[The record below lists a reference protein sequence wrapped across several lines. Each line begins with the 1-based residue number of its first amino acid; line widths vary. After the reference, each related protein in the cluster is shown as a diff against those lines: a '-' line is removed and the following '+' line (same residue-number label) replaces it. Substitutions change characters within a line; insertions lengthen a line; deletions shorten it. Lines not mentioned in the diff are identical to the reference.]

1 LFICIYFIVPS
12 DICLGC
18 NAAHIATHTANSP
31 VATVAQCSPFANDFS
46 LKSKL
51 LFKSFAN
58 VHFLLYLCRRFAKK
72 DSIMSKNLMIVES
85 PSKGKTI
92 AKYLGKDFK
101 VMSSQGHIRD
111 IEAIGKNSMGIDF
124 QNGYAPNYVIDKT
137 KEHLVEALRKEAAK
151 ADKIWLASDPDR
163 EGEAIAWHIQQV
175 LQLPD
180 EKACRI
186 TFNDTTKE
194 SILEALNHPR
204 QVDENLVN
212 AQQARRVLDRI
223 VGFELSPVLW
233 RKVTTG
239 LSAGRVQSVAVR
251 LIVERE
257 REIEEFVPTA
267 SYRLVAQFVGK
278 NVKGEDVDFKTEL
291 NHRFSTKEEALSFL
305 EQCKVAEYKVT
316 SVTHKPSHRAPAPPF
331 TTSTL
336 QQEAVRKLHFSVS
349 KTMRLAQSLYE
360 SGHITYMRTDSVNL
374 SSLAINT
381 AKTAIVAEYGEAY
394 HKARRYQ
401 TKSKGAQEA
410 HEAIRPTYM
419 NVAVA
424 GANNDERRLYDL
436 IRKRALAT
444 QMADVEVD
452 TTKVEV
458 TMSNTP
464 YLWTATHEVVTF
476 DGFMRVYTQASE
488 EELAANGSMSG
499 LSATLAKTACKL
511 SSAVAQETFTKAPLR
526 YHEGSL
532 VDKMEQLGIG
542 RPSTYATVIETIQS
556 RNYVER
562 GNVEGQKRAYN
573 ILTLQGTKISDKTK
587 MELVGADTGKLLPT
601 DLGRITN
608 DFLVEH
614 FPDILSYDFTAQSEE
629 EFDRIAA
636 GKANWEKTVGG
647 FYQTFHPLIK
657 KVPSGKMAARFIGNH
672 PETGEPVMARISKNG
687 PCVQLGNSET
697 EKPRFV
703 SMQKGQSI
711 FTLTL
716 EDALALF
723 EHALPRTLGEWE
735 GKEVVIGEGKYGPY
749 VRYAGAFTSLPK
761 TADPYTITLEEAV
774 EVLQQ
779 QKQKDEPIHVF
790 GDMQVLHGR
799 YGAYIKTPQGNY
811 RIPKTTNV
819 QTLTEEAC
827 RALIVASEPTKRK
840 GKR

>member
-1 LFICIYFIVPS
+1 
-12 DICLGC
+12 
-18 NAAHIATHTANSP
+18 
-31 VATVAQCSPFANDFS
+31 
-46 LKSKL
+46 
-51 LFKSFAN
+51 
-58 VHFLLYLCRRFAKK
+58 
-72 DSIMSKNLMIVES
+72 MIVES

-92 AKYLGKDFK
+92 AKYLGKDFR
-101 VMSSQGHIRD
+101 VLSSKGHIRD
-111 IEAIGKNSMGIDF
+111 IEAMGKNSVGIDF
-124 QNGYAPNYVIDKT
+124 NNGYAPHYVIDKT
-137 KEHLVEALRKEAAK
+137 KEQLVESLRKEALR
-151 ADKIWLASDPDR
+151 ADKVWLASDPDR
-163 EGEAIAWHIQQV
+163 EGEAIAWHIQEI
-175 LQLPD
+175 LQLPAN
-180 EKACRI
+180 KVCRI

-204 QVDENLVN
+204 QIDNHLVN

-257 REIEEFVPTA
+257 REIEEFVATA

-278 NVKGEDVDFKTEL
+278 TKSGEEVTFKTEL
-291 NHRFSTKEEALSFL
+291 NHRFATKEEAKAFL
-305 EQCKVAEYKVT
+305 EVCKAAEFT
-316 SVTHKPSHRAPAPPF
+316 ISSVSHKPSRRSPAPPF

-360 SGHITYMRTDSVNL
+360 AGHITYMRTDSVNL

-381 AKTAIVAEYGEAY
+381 AKTAIVSEWGEEY

-424 GANNDERRLYDL
+424 GSNNDERRLYDL

-452 TTKVEV
+452 TTRVEV
-458 TMSNTP
+458 SMNNAP

-488 EELAANGSMSG
+488 EELMANGSVLGKDAQLKMG
-499 LSATLAKTACKL
+499 ACALAQAT
-511 SSAVAQETFTKAPLR
+511 AQETFTKAPAR

-542 RPSTYATVIETIQS
+542 RPSTYATVTETIQS
-556 RNYVER
+556 RNYVVR
-562 GNVEGQKRAYN
+562 GNVEGQKRTYN

-587 MELVGADTGKLLPT
+587 TEVVGADSGKLLPT

-614 FPDILSYDFTAQSEE
+614 FPAILSYDFTAQSEE
-629 EFDRIAA
+629 SFDQIAA
-636 GKANWEKTVGG
+636 GKADWEKIVDS
-647 FYQTFHPLIK
+647 FYHTFHPLIK
-657 KVPSGKMAARFIGNH
+657 QVPSGKMAARLIGHH
-672 PETGEPVMARISKNG
+672 PETGEPVLARISKNG
-687 PCVQLGNSET
+687 PCVQLGNSDT

-723 EHALPRTLGEWE
+723 ATALPRTLGEWQ
-735 GKEVVIGEGKYGPY
+735 GAEVTIGEGKYGPY
-749 VRYAGAFTSLPK
+749 VRYAGAFTSLPSSV
-761 TADPYTITLEEAV
+761 DPYTITLDEAV
-774 EVLQQ
+774 AVLQDK
-779 QKQKDEPIHVF
+779 KQAEEPIHVF
-790 GDMQVLHGR
+790 GDIQVMPGR
-799 YGAYIKTPQGNY
+799 YGAYIKTAQGNY
-811 RIPKTTNV
+811 RIPKAVNIETM
-819 QTLTEEAC
+819 TEEQC
-827 RALIVASEPTKRK
+827 RELIASSEPTSGKKRYTRK
-840 GKR
+840 K

>member
-1 LFICIYFIVPS
+1 
-12 DICLGC
+12 
-18 NAAHIATHTANSP
+18 
-31 VATVAQCSPFANDFS
+31 
-46 LKSKL
+46 
-51 LFKSFAN
+51 
-58 VHFLLYLCRRFAKK
+58 
-72 DSIMSKNLMIVES
+72 MSKNLMIVES

-92 AKYLGKDFK
+92 AKYLGKDFR
-101 VMSSQGHIRD
+101 VLSSKGHIRD
-111 IEAIGKNSMGIDF
+111 IEAMGKNSVGIDF
-124 QNGYAPNYVIDKT
+124 NNGYAPHYVIDKT
-137 KEHLVEALRKEAAK
+137 KEQLVESLRKEALR
-151 ADKIWLASDPDR
+151 ADKVWLASDPDR
-163 EGEAIAWHIQQV
+163 EGEAIAWHIQEV
-175 LQLPD
+175 LQLPAN
-180 EKACRI
+180 KVCRI

-204 QVDENLVN
+204 QIDNHLVN

-257 REIEEFVPTA
+257 REIEEFVATA

-278 NVKGEDVDFKTEL
+278 SKSGEEVTFKTEL
-291 NHRFSTKEEALSFL
+291 NHRFATKEEAKAFL
-305 EQCKVAEYKVT
+305 EVCKAAEFT
-316 SVTHKPSHRAPAPPF
+316 ISSVSHKPSRRSPAPPF

-360 SGHITYMRTDSVNL
+360 AGHITYMRTDSVNL

-381 AKTAIVAEYGEAY
+381 AKTAIVSEWGEEY

-424 GANNDERRLYDL
+424 GSNNDERRLYDL

-452 TTKVEV
+452 TTRVEV
-458 TMSNTP
+458 SMNNAP

-488 EELAANGSMSG
+488 EELMANGSVLGKDAQLKMG
-499 LSATLAKTACKL
+499 ACALAQAT
-511 SSAVAQETFTKAPLR
+511 AQETFTKAPAR

-542 RPSTYATVIETIQS
+542 RPSTYATVTETIQS
-556 RNYVER
+556 RNYVVR
-562 GNVEGQKRAYN
+562 GNVEGQKRTYN

-587 MELVGADTGKLLPT
+587 TEVVGADSGKLLPT

-614 FPDILSYDFTAQSEE
+614 FPAILSYDFTAQSEE
-629 EFDRIAA
+629 SFDQIAA
-636 GKANWEKTVGG
+636 GKADWEKIVDS
-647 FYQTFHPLIK
+647 FYHTFHPLIK
-657 KVPSGKMAARFIGNH
+657 QVPSGKMAARLIGHH
-672 PETGEPVMARISKNG
+672 PETGEPVLARISKNG
-687 PCVQLGNSET
+687 PCVQLGNSDT

-723 EHALPRTLGEWE
+723 ATALPRTLGEWQGE
-735 GKEVVIGEGKYGPY
+735 EVTIGEGKYGPY
-749 VRYAGAFTSLPK
+749 VRYAGAFTSLPSGV
-761 TADPYTITLEEAV
+761 DPYTITLDEAV
-774 EVLQQ
+774 AVLQDK
-779 QKQKDEPIHVF
+779 KQAEEPIHVF
-790 GDMQVLHGR
+790 GDIQVMPGR
-799 YGAYIKTPQGNY
+799 YGAYIKTAQGNY
-811 RIPKTTNV
+811 RIPKAVNIETM
-819 QTLTEEAC
+819 TEEQC
-827 RALIVASEPTKRK
+827 RELIASSEPTSGKKRYTRK
-840 GKR
+840 K

>member
-1 LFICIYFIVPS
+1 
-12 DICLGC
+12 
-18 NAAHIATHTANSP
+18 
-31 VATVAQCSPFANDFS
+31 
-46 LKSKL
+46 
-51 LFKSFAN
+51 
-58 VHFLLYLCRRFAKK
+58 
-72 DSIMSKNLMIVES
+72 MIVES

-92 AKYLGKDFK
+92 AKYLGKDFR
-101 VMSSQGHIRD
+101 VLSSKGHIRD
-111 IEAIGKNSMGIDF
+111 IEAMGKNSVGIDF
-124 QNGYAPNYVIDKT
+124 NNGYAPHYVIDKT
-137 KEHLVEALRKEAAK
+137 KEQLVESLRKEALR
-151 ADKIWLASDPDR
+151 ADKVWLASDPDR
-163 EGEAIAWHIQQV
+163 EGEAIAWHIQEV
-175 LQLPD
+175 LQLP
-180 EKACRI
+180 ENKVCRI

-204 QVDENLVN
+204 QIDNHLVN

-257 REIEEFVPTA
+257 REIEEFVATA

-278 NVKGEDVDFKTEL
+278 SKSGEEVTFKTEL
-291 NHRFSTKEEALSFL
+291 NHRFATKEEAKAFL
-305 EQCKVAEYKVT
+305 EVCKAAEFSIS
-316 SVTHKPSHRAPAPPF
+316 SVSHKPSRRSPAPPF

-360 SGHITYMRTDSVNL
+360 AGHITYMRTDSVNL

-381 AKTAIVAEYGEAY
+381 AKTAIVSEWGEEY

-424 GANNDERRLYDL
+424 GSNNDERRLYDL

-452 TTKVEV
+452 TTRVEV
-458 TMSNTP
+458 SMNNAP

-488 EELAANGSMSG
+488 EELMANGSVLGKDAQLKMG
-499 LSATLAKTACKL
+499 ACALANAT
-511 SSAVAQETFTKAPLR
+511 AQETFTKAPAR

-542 RPSTYATVIETIQS
+542 RPSTYATVTETIQS
-556 RNYVER
+556 RNYVVR
-562 GNVEGQKRAYN
+562 GNVEGQKRTYN

-587 MELVGADTGKLLPT
+587 TEVVGADSGKLLPT

-614 FPDILSYDFTAQSEE
+614 FPAILSYDFTAQSEE
-629 EFDRIAA
+629 SFDQIAA
-636 GKANWEKTVGG
+636 GKADWEKIVDS
-647 FYQTFHPLIK
+647 FYHTFHPLIK
-657 KVPSGKMAARFIGNH
+657 QVPSGKMAARLIGHH
-672 PETGEPVMARISKNG
+672 PETGEPVLARISKNG
-687 PCVQLGNSET
+687 PCVQLGNSDT

-723 EHALPRTLGEWE
+723 ATALPRTLGEWQGE
-735 GKEVVIGEGKYGPY
+735 EVTIGEGKYGPY
-749 VRYAGAFTSLPK
+749 VRYAGAFTSLPSSV
-761 TADPYTITLEEAV
+761 DPYTITLDEAV
-774 EVLQQ
+774 AVLQDK
-779 QKQKDEPIHVF
+779 KQAEEPIHVF
-790 GDMQVLHGR
+790 GDIQVMPGR
-799 YGAYIKTPQGNY
+799 YGAYIKTAQGNY
-811 RIPKTTNV
+811 RIPKVVNIETM
-819 QTLTEEAC
+819 TEEQC
-827 RALIVASEPTKRK
+827 RELIASSEPTSGKKRYTRK
-840 GKR
+840 K

>member
-1 LFICIYFIVPS
+1 
-12 DICLGC
+12 
-18 NAAHIATHTANSP
+18 
-31 VATVAQCSPFANDFS
+31 
-46 LKSKL
+46 
-51 LFKSFAN
+51 
-58 VHFLLYLCRRFAKK
+58 
-72 DSIMSKNLMIVES
+72 MSKNLMIVES

-92 AKYLGKDFK
+92 AKYLGKDFR
-101 VMSSQGHIRD
+101 VLSSKGHIRD
-111 IEAIGKNSMGIDF
+111 IEAMGKNSVGIDF
-124 QNGYAPNYVIDKT
+124 NNGYAPHYVIDKT
-137 KEHLVEALRKEAAK
+137 KEQLVESLRKEALR
-151 ADKIWLASDPDR
+151 ADKVWLASDPDR
-163 EGEAIAWHIQQV
+163 EGEAIAWHIQEV
-175 LQLPD
+175 LQLP
-180 EKACRI
+180 ENKVCRI

-204 QVDENLVN
+204 QIDNHLVN

-257 REIEEFVPTA
+257 REIEEFVATA

-278 NVKGEDVDFKTEL
+278 SKSGEEVTFKTEL
-291 NHRFSTKEEALSFL
+291 NHRFATKEEAKAFL
-305 EQCKVAEYKVT
+305 EVCKAAEFT
-316 SVTHKPSHRAPAPPF
+316 ISSVSHKPSRRSPAPPF

-360 SGHITYMRTDSVNL
+360 AGHITYMRTDSVNL

-381 AKTAIVAEYGEAY
+381 AKTAIVSEWGEEY

-424 GANNDERRLYDL
+424 GSNNDERRLYDL

-452 TTKVEV
+452 TTRVEV
-458 TMSNTP
+458 SMNNAP

-488 EELAANGSMSG
+488 EELMANGSVLGKDAQLKMG
-499 LSATLAKTACKL
+499 ACALAQAT
-511 SSAVAQETFTKAPLR
+511 AQETFTKAPAR

-542 RPSTYATVIETIQS
+542 RPSTYATVTETIQS
-556 RNYVER
+556 RNYVVR
-562 GNVEGQKRAYN
+562 GNVEGQKRTYN

-587 MELVGADTGKLLPT
+587 TEVVGADSGKLLPT

-614 FPDILSYDFTAQSEE
+614 FPAILSYDFTAQSEE
-629 EFDRIAA
+629 SFDQIAA
-636 GKANWEKTVGG
+636 GKADWEKIVDS
-647 FYQTFHPLIK
+647 FYHTFHPLIK
-657 KVPSGKMAARFIGNH
+657 QVPSGKMAARLIGHH
-672 PETGEPVMARISKNG
+672 PETGEPVLARISKNG
-687 PCVQLGNSET
+687 PCVQLGNSDT

-723 EHALPRTLGEWE
+723 ATALPRTLGEWQGE
-735 GKEVVIGEGKYGPY
+735 EVTIGEGKYGPY
-749 VRYAGAFTSLPK
+749 VRYAGAFTSLPSGV
-761 TADPYTITLEEAV
+761 DPYTITLDEAV
-774 EVLQQ
+774 AVLQDK
-779 QKQKDEPIHVF
+779 KQAEEPIHVF
-790 GDMQVLHGR
+790 GDIQVMPGR
-799 YGAYIKTPQGNY
+799 YGAYIKTAQGNY
-811 RIPKTTNV
+811 RIPKAVNIETM
-819 QTLTEEAC
+819 TEEQC
-827 RALIVASEPTKRK
+827 RELIASSEPTSGKKRYTRK
-840 GKR
+840 K

>member
-1 LFICIYFIVPS
+1 
-12 DICLGC
+12 
-18 NAAHIATHTANSP
+18 
-31 VATVAQCSPFANDFS
+31 
-46 LKSKL
+46 
-51 LFKSFAN
+51 
-58 VHFLLYLCRRFAKK
+58 
-72 DSIMSKNLMIVES
+72 MSKNLMIVES

-92 AKYLGKDFK
+92 AKYLGKDFR
-101 VMSSQGHIRD
+101 VLSSKGHIRD
-111 IEAIGKNSMGIDF
+111 IEAMGKNSVGIDF
-124 QNGYAPNYVIDKT
+124 NNGYAPHYVIDKT
-137 KEHLVEALRKEAAK
+137 KEQLVESLRKEALR
-151 ADKIWLASDPDR
+151 ADKVWLASDPDR
-163 EGEAIAWHIQQV
+163 EGEAIAWHIQEV
-175 LQLPD
+175 LQLP
-180 EKACRI
+180 ENKVCRI

-204 QVDENLVN
+204 QIDNHLVN

-257 REIEEFVPTA
+257 REIEEFVATA

-278 NVKGEDVDFKTEL
+278 SKRGEEVTFKTEL
-291 NHRFSTKEEALSFL
+291 NHRFATKEEAKAFL
-305 EQCKVAEYKVT
+305 EVCKAAEFSIS
-316 SVTHKPSHRAPAPPF
+316 SVSHKPSRRSPAPPF

-360 SGHITYMRTDSVNL
+360 AGHITYMRTDSVNL

-381 AKTAIVAEYGEAY
+381 AKTAIVSEWGEEY

-424 GANNDERRLYDL
+424 GSNNDERRLYDL

-458 TMSNTP
+458 SMNNAP

-488 EELAANGSMSG
+488 EELMANGSVLGKDAQLKMG
-499 LSATLAKTACKL
+499 ACALANAT
-511 SSAVAQETFTKAPLR
+511 AQETFTKAPAR

-542 RPSTYATVIETIQS
+542 RPSTYATVTETIQS
-556 RNYVER
+556 RNYVVR
-562 GNVEGQKRAYN
+562 GNVEGQKRTYN

-587 MELVGADTGKLLPT
+587 TEVVGADSGKLLPT

-614 FPDILSYDFTAQSEE
+614 FPAILSYDFTAQSEE
-629 EFDRIAA
+629 SFDQIAA
-636 GKANWEKTVGG
+636 GKADWEKIVDS
-647 FYQTFHPLIK
+647 FYHTFHPLIK
-657 KVPSGKMAARFIGNH
+657 QVPSGKMAARLIGHH
-672 PETGEPVMARISKNG
+672 PETGEPVLARISKNG
-687 PCVQLGNSET
+687 PCVQLGNSDT

-723 EHALPRTLGEWE
+723 ATALPRTLGEWQGE
-735 GKEVVIGEGKYGPY
+735 EVTIGEGKYGPY
-749 VRYAGAFTSLPK
+749 VRYAGAFTSLPSSV
-761 TADPYTITLEEAV
+761 DPYTITLDEAV
-774 EVLQQ
+774 AVLQDK
-779 QKQKDEPIHVF
+779 KQAEEPIHVF
-790 GDMQVLHGR
+790 GDIQVMPGR
-799 YGAYIKTPQGNY
+799 YGAYIKTAQGNY
-811 RIPKTTNV
+811 RIPKAVNIETM
-819 QTLTEEAC
+819 TEEQC
-827 RALIVASEPTKRK
+827 RELIASSEPTSGKKRYTRK
-840 GKR
+840 K